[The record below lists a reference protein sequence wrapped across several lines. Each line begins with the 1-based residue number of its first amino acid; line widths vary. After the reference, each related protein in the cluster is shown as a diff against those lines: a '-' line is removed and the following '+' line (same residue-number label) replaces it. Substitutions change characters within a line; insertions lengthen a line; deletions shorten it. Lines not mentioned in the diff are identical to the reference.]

1 MMSTNTGKMPLM
13 ACSAH
18 SSGLPKLVA
27 TALATFVLLA
37 SLYSVAADSAPQVV
51 LNTSKAGPRSV
62 EAQTESV
69 ILRDYKFAW
78 ASLEEAL
85 ESNSTAP
92 VNGLFVGTANAWLT
106 SAVTNQRNSGLSSRY
121 LNQNHKVEA
130 VFYAPE
136 GDMIELHDT
145 ANYDLQILDGG
156 KSIHDEHVVVHY
168 VVLMTP
174 GADRWVVRQLQ
185 AVPQF

>member
-1 MMSTNTGKMPLM
+1 M
-13 ACSAH
+13 ARKARIRTTKIQSRR
-18 SSGLPKLVA
+18 LLKLVTI
-27 TALATFVLLA
+27 TAIAFSALT
-37 SLYSVAADSAPQVV
+37 SVAADSVLQVA
-51 LNTSKAGPRSV
+51 LNISKAGPRSV
-62 EAQTESV
+62 ESLTERAL
-69 ILRDYKFAW
+69 LRDYKFAW
-78 ASLEEAL
+78 VNLEQAM

-92 VNGLFVGTANAWLT
+92 LSGLFAGTANKWLAD
-106 SAVTNQRNSGLSSRY
+106 AVNAQRRNGLSSRY

-130 VFYAPE
+130 AFYAPE

-145 ANYDLQILDGG
+145 AEYDLQILDGD
-156 KSIHDEHVVVHY
+156 KVIHSEHATVHY

>member
-1 MMSTNTGKMPLM
+1 MRRIRDLALGIRRV
-13 ACSAH
+13 CSAR
-18 SSGLPKLVA
+18 LPKLMAIAVM
-27 TALATFVLLA
+27 TLLATLDAVC
-37 SLYSVAADSAPQVV
+37 ADSTPRVI
-51 LNTSKAGPRSV
+51 LNTSKAGLRAV
-62 EAQTESV
+62 ESLTESA

-78 ASLEEAL
+78 VNLEAAL

-92 VNGLFVGTANAWLT
+92 LSGLFAGTASTWLNDAVASQRRNGLG
-106 SAVTNQRNSGLSSRY
+106 SRY
-121 LNQNHKVEA
+121 LNQSHKVDA

-145 ANYDLQILDGG
+145 ADYDLQILDGS
-156 KSIHDEHVVVHY
+156 KTIYSEHVIVHY

-185 AVPQF
+185 SVPGF